1 MTLAFQTLAFQI
13 ERLLNFG
20 VQKRLIEPDDVL
32 VIRNYLLS
40 EFNLKEPHTGEIPEE
55 NLEFADPILQ
65 SCADILHIE
74 NVTER
79 DLFAAKIMG
88 YLTPRQSEIVKNFW
102 SLYAQSPSAATDYF
116 YNLSI
121 NSNYIQKARVDKNLY
136 WRCETEFGSLE
147 ITINLSKPEKD
158 PKEIAAAKN
167 VKETAYPKCALCA
180 ENAGFEGDLNRPA
193 RQNHRVVPVEISGER
208 WFFQYSPYLYY
219 NEHCILLNEFHFPM
233 AITKKTFER
242 LLSFIKKFPKYFMGS
257 NADLPIVGGSILS
270 HDHFQGGRHNF
281 PIEFAKPLY
290 SFEAYGA
297 DGEIIDWPV
306 STIRL
311 RSADA
316 DVLIES
322 AWKITQHWRAY
333 SNYDAFIFAERN
345 TVTPIARF
353 KNGVFEMDLAL
364 RNNVTTDEH
373 PLGVFHPHADLHHI
387 KKENIGLIEV
397 MGLAILPGRL
407 LYECNEILEKKETEN
422 ALKHRDWINYLNQKY
437 DALNWDILRFEIG
450 KKMSRVLK
458 DAGVYKNLED
468 FKKFLDFCELTKN

>member
-1 MTLAFQTLAFQI
+1 MTLAFQI

-20 VQKRLIEPDDVL
+20 VKKRLIEPDDVL
-32 VIRNYLLS
+32 VIRNYLLAL
-40 EFNLKEPHTGEIPEE
+40 FNQKEPYKGEVPDE
-55 NLEFADPILQ
+55 NLELAEPVLENF
-65 SCADILHIE
+65 ADILHIE
-74 NVTER
+74 KITER
-79 DLFAAKIMG
+79 DLLSAKIMG
-88 YLTPRQSEIVKNFW
+88 VLTPRQSEIIKNFCN
-102 SLYAQSPSAATDYF
+102 LYGKSPAAATDYF

-121 NSNYIQKARVDKNLY
+121 NSNYIQKARTDKNLY
-136 WRCETEFGSLE
+136 WRHETEFGSLE

-167 VKETAYPKCALCA
+167 VKETSYPKCVLCA

-193 RQNHRVVPVEISGER
+193 RQNHRVIPIETAGER
-208 WFFQYSPYLYY
+208 WYFQYSPYLYY
-219 NEHCILLNEFHFPM
+219 NEHCILLNEYHVPM
-233 AITKKTFER
+233 AVTKKTFER

-257 NADLPIVGGSILS
+257 NADLPIVGGSILT

-281 PIEFAKPLY
+281 PIEFAKPLFG
-290 SFEAYGA
+290 FEAYGVN
-297 DGEIIDWPV
+297 GEIIDWPV

-311 RSADA
+311 RSPDP

-322 AWKITQHWRAY
+322 AWKITQKWRGYTDEA
-333 SNYDAFIFAERN
+333 AMIFAANN
-345 TVTPIARF
+345 TVTPVARL
-353 KNGVFEMDLAL
+353 KNGVYEVDLSL
-364 RNNVTTDEH
+364 RNNITTDEH

-437 DALNWDILRFEIG
+437 GLLNWDILRFEIG
-450 KKMSRVLK
+450 EKMSRVLK

-468 FKKFLDFCELTKN
+468 FKRFLKFCELTKSI